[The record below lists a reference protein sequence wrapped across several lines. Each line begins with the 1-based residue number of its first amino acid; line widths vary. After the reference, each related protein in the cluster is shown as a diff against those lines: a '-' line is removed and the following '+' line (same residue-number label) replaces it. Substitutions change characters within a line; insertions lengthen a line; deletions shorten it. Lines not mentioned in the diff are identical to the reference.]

1 MDMAMTTEQV
11 RAACLALFDSAEFDE
26 WLFMQRLGWKAD
38 GWADAV
44 REVSPNVGRFV
55 AEELRAACEAAWS
68 DGYGAGANDEAFGG
82 TEPNPYCVE
91 GES

>member
-1 MDMAMTTEQV
+1 MAMTTEQV

-26 WLFMQRLGWKAD
+26 WLFTQRVEWKAD

-55 AEELRAACEAAWS
+55 AEELRAAREAAW
-68 DGYGAGANDEAFGG
+68 DNGYAAGAHDEAFGG

>member
-1 MDMAMTTEQV
+1 MAMTTEQV

-26 WLFMQRLGWKAD
+26 WLFAQRLEWKAD

-55 AEELRAACEAAWS
+55 AEELRAAREAAWYE
-68 DGYGAGANDEAFGG
+68 GHAAGAHDEAFGV
-82 TEPNPYCVE
+82 EESNPYCLE

>member
-1 MDMAMTTEQV
+1 MAMTTDQV

-26 WLFMQRLGWKAD
+26 WLFTQRLEWKAD
-38 GWADAV
+38 GWVDAV
-44 REVSPNVGRFV
+44 REVSPNVERFM
-55 AEELRAACEAAWS
+55 AEGLRAAREAAWD
-68 DGYGAGANDEAFGG
+68 DGYSAGAHDEAFGG

>member
-1 MDMAMTTEQV
+1 MAMTTDHV

-26 WLFMQRLGWKAD
+26 WLFAQRVEWKAD

-44 REVSPNVGRFV
+44 REVAPNVGRFV
-55 AEELRAACEAAWS
+55 AEELRAAREAAWS
-68 DGYGAGANDEAFGG
+68 DGYAAGAHDEAFGG
-82 TEPNPYCVE
+82 MEPNPYCVE